1 MMEARMKRRRKCD
14 IYVINMSKS
23 SNLKVHIKNNHEGI
37 RFSCD
42 NCNYT
47 ATTTY
52 LSKITY

>member
-1 MMEARMKRRRKCD
+1 MIEARMKRRRKCD
-14 IYVINMSKS
+14 KYVINMSKS

-47 ATTTY
+47 ATTSCD
-52 LSKITY
+52 LR